1 MNEDKGLRQLLP
13 RAGSAISRIV
23 VLAIMLPILFFG
35 FGAYRDWRDIETEAG
50 ARISSIRDALA
61 EHALRVFKTH
71 QLIAYSV
78 RDRTASLSW
87 DGIAGSSDLHGY
99 LATIANDFPEV
110 QAIWL
115 IDGDGDL
122 RASSDEFPAS
132 TRGFGDQP
140 SFIALRD
147 GVEEVTVGHRKRGGM
162 AGVTAEDDVFSI
174 NFRRN
179 GSGAAFDGLIRI
191 AISPRYFDAFYAAA
205 YADEGVIALVHSDGT
220 LLMRYPYHS
229 SLAEYSR
236 YDLQGS
242 VSSSHPAFFQDMS
255 SYPEGLL
262 TQRSSVDGV
271 ERYYGYAKI
280 ADYPVYVGF
289 GLGQQ
294 ELHRLWRTR
303 LQSYGAYF
311 IPTGFVLLLLSLY
324 AWRSHRDL
332 EDIVELR
339 TAALSSAIAEKNQ
352 LLKEVHHR
360 VKNNMQIISS
370 LIRMQERVQT
380 SPNETIRRVQAM
392 ALVHDLIYSHDE
404 FASVNLAA
412 YAHRMLDT
420 LRSSTRESI
429 VFDLDLEPVTVALDR
444 AMPFALIL
452 SEIVTNAT
460 RHAFPE
466 GRGTVAISLRREGDR
481 IELSVNDDGIGHNPE
496 VDGRGFGMRLVKSL
510 AVQLEA
516 DIDFARND
524 GTHFRMTFPIDAQDG
539 NVA

>member
-1 MNEDKGLRQLLP
+1 MNENNGLRQLLP
-13 RAGSAISRIV
+13 RAGPAIAKIL
-23 VLAIMLPILFFG
+23 VLAVMLPILFFG
-35 FGAYRDWRDIETEAG
+35 FAAYRDWRDIEHDAG
-50 ARISSIRDALA
+50 TRISSIRDALA

-78 RDRTASLSW
+78 RDRTAAMSW
-87 DGIAGSSDLHGY
+87 DGIAASGDLHGY
-99 LATIANDFPEV
+99 LAAIASDFPEV

-115 IDGDGDL
+115 IDGLGDL

-132 TRGFGDQP
+132 SRFFGEQP
-140 SFIALRD
+140 SFVALRD
-147 GVEEVTVGHRKRGGM
+147 GTEEVTVGHRKSG
-162 AGVTAEDDVFSI
+162 ALHNVTVDDDIFTI
-174 NFRRN
+174 NFRRS

-191 AISPRYFDAFYAAA
+191 AISPRYFEAFYATA
-205 YADEGVIALVHSDGT
+205 YPNEGVIALVHSDGT
-220 LLMRYPYHS
+220 LLMRYPYHDN
-229 SLAEYSR
+229 LAQVG
-236 YDLQGS
+236 YDPRGS
-242 VSSSHPAFFQDMS
+242 DSSSNPTFFQGMS
-255 SYPEGLL
+255 SDSVGLL

-271 ERYYGYAKI
+271 ERHYGYAKV

-311 IPTGFVLLLLSLY
+311 IPTGFALLLLSLY

-332 EDIVELR
+332 EDVVALR

-380 SPNETIRRVQAM
+380 SPDETIRRVQAM
-392 ALVHDLIYSHDE
+392 ALVHDLIYTHDE

-412 YAHRMLDT
+412 YAHRMLET
-420 LRSSTRESI
+420 LKTSSESI

-481 IELSVNDDGIGHNPE
+481 IELSVNDDGVGHNPE

-516 DIDFARND
+516 EIDFARND
-524 GTHFRMTFPIDAQDG
+524 GTHFRMTFPLYAPDG
-539 NVA
+539 DVA